1 MPKSLKSITQSISL
15 AEKDLLNDIKHEL
28 VNVKN
33 NTSSVNV
40 NTDTLEA
47 KIQSTN
53 DKLDSFSGHTNN
65 TGAIGDGSTQLR
77 TVPLGYDRANG
88 KAISFLIDSLGH
100 QQVDLV
106 SGGDIKSTLDTLSG
120 AGNNNVGEGQ
130 TKLQIFNYGRDT
142 AAGNYKPMKVDG
154 DGRQEV
160 RLVGNTS
167 ADGTGTSNHAHV
179 DGSGILKVSNVSTQN
194 VAPANSVNGE
204 MTPTQSFNVRVAAA
218 IPQSNFKLEDLS
230 SSINAQHASGTTRSI
245 AVGLKGTTDIS
256 DVPSGSKF
264 LLCSSLGE
272 LNVVNSL
279 TTTQIASSLSLTSGA
294 ATDTSVLEVK
304 TKTRGISFIL
314 EASDIGS
321 NYTVTFSVS
330 PDNGTYYTLSSNYV
344 TSHDSGNSKQLVI
357 KDFEIRYI
365 KMVITQST
373 GSTKTV
379 DVYAHY

>member
-1 MPKSLKSITQSISL
+1 MPRSLKSITQSISL

-33 NTSSVNV
+33 NTNSVNV

-77 TVPLGYDRANG
+77 TVPLGYDRTNG
-88 KAISFLIDSLGH
+88 KAISFLVDSDGH
-100 QQVDLV
+100 QKIDLV

-154 DGRQEV
+154 DGRQDV

-167 ADGTGTSNHAHV
+167 ADGTGTSHYAHV
-179 DGSGILKVSNVSTQN
+179 DSSGTQQSKAMGLNDAGNNQQLKTDNSGNVSAFLVSDVIMKPSNIT
-194 VAPANSVNGE
+194 NG
-204 MTPTQSFNVRVAAA
+204 
-218 IPQSNFKLEDLS
+218 D
-230 SSINAQHASGTTRSI
+230 HASF
-245 AVGLKGTTDIS
+245 
-256 DVPSGSKF
+256 SGSSVATMLRGRTNITDNSTGTF
-264 LLCSSLGE
+264 LLCNSVGE
-272 LNVVNSL
+272 LNTVNSL
-279 TTTQIASSLSLTSGA
+279 TTTQIASSLSLASGVS
-294 ATDTSVLEVK
+294 TDSSVLEVK

-330 PDNGTYYTLSSNYV
+330 PDNGTYYALASNYI

-357 KDFEIRYI
+357 KDYEIRFI